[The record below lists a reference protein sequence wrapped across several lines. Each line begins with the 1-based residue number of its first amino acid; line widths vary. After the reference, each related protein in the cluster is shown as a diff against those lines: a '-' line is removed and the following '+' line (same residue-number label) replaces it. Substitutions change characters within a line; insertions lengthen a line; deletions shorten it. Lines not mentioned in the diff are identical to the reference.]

1 LTAASRELPAEAE
14 TKTLGVD
21 ANSIA
26 PFNPESART
35 DAPRA
40 ITLAILAM
48 GGEGGGVLADW
59 IVDLAEHGGYRAQ
72 TTSVPGVAQ
81 RTGATIYYLELF
93 PEAASRAAGKDP
105 VLSLVPVPGEVDIVI
120 ASELME
126 AGRAVQRGL
135 VTPDRT
141 TLIASTNRVYS
152 MTEKTALGDGAVDS
166 GKLLN
171 ICGAAAKSFIQN
183 DFARIA
189 DENRSV
195 ISAVLFGALAK
206 AGSLPFQRAEFED
219 AIRRGAVGV
228 ESSLGAFNSGYLQS
242 ANLPRAH
249 PPLSPARQE
258 KKIGPRLRELAA
270 RIERDFPEPSH
281 EIVISGSERLTD
293 YQDEKYAEEYLARLE
308 PVRQLD
314 AQFGDNDAAL
324 LRETAR
330 YLALWMSYEDA
341 PRVADLKI
349 RRTRFERVQR
359 ESRAN
364 SSQLLQINEYLHPG
378 VEEIS
383 DMLPARLGQWLL
395 DTPWARRLLQ
405 RVTERGRIVQTTSL
419 HGFLQLYIISGFRR
433 WRRDS
438 LRFRHE
444 RQRIE
449 AWLEQIPA
457 LAAENFALAL
467 EVAEFP
473 RVVKGYGDTHVR
485 GRKSFDA
492 LMGALALLRRE
503 RDAAISVH
511 KLREAALADE
521 DGARFAQTLREVTA

>member
-1 LTAASRELPAEAE
+1 MGA
-14 TKTLGVD
+14 D
-21 ANSIA
+21 ANSVA
-26 PFNPESART
+26 PFESEDAHT
-35 DAPRA
+35 SAPRA

-59 IVDLAEHGGYRAQ
+59 IVDLAEHAGYRAQ

-93 PEAASRAAGKDP
+93 PESASRAVGKDP

-166 GKLLN
+166 AKLLD
-171 ICGAAAKSFIQN
+171 ICRTAAKSFIHN
-183 DFARIA
+183 DFARVA
-189 DENRSV
+189 DESRSV

-206 AGSLPFQRAEFED
+206 AGSLPFQRSAFED
-219 AIRRGAVGV
+219 AIHRGEVSV
-228 ESSLGAFNSGYLQS
+228 ESSLGAFNAGYNQPASLSQTPPT
-242 ANLPRAH
+242 LPHAYE
-249 PPLSPARQE
+249 E
-258 KKIGPRLRELAA
+258 KKVGPRLRELAG
-270 RIERDFPEPSH
+270 RMERDFPEASH
-281 EIVISGSERLTD
+281 DVVISGIERLTD
-293 YQDEKYAEEYLARLE
+293 YQDESYAAEYLERLA
-308 PVRQLD
+308 PVRRLD
-314 AQFGDNDAAL
+314 LQFGRNDAAL

-359 ESRAN
+359 ESRAAP
-364 SSQLLQINEYLHPG
+364 SQLLQINEYLHPG
-378 VEEIS
+378 IEEIS
-383 DMLPARLGQWLL
+383 DMLPASMGQWLL
-395 DTPWARRLLQ
+395 DTGWARGLLE
-405 RVTERGRIVQTTSL
+405 RFTKRGRVVQTTSL
-419 HGFLQLYIISGFRR
+419 RGFLQLYMISGFRR
-433 WRRDS
+433 WRRGS
-438 LRFRHE
+438 LRFGQE
-444 RQRIE
+444 QQRIG

-457 LAAENFALAL
+457 LAAHNFALAL

-485 GRKSFDA
+485 GRKSFDD
-492 LMGALALLRRE
+492 LMGALSLLRNKT
-503 RDAAISVH
+503 DAAISLH
-511 KLREAALADE
+511 KLREATLADE
-521 DGARFAQTLREVTA
+521 DGAMFAQVIREVTA

>member
-1 LTAASRELPAEAE
+1 MGA
-14 TKTLGVD
+14 D
-21 ANSIA
+21 ANSN
-26 PFNPESART
+26 FNPESGRR

-166 GKLLN
+166 SKLLN
-171 ICGAAAKSFIQN
+171 ICGTAAKSFIQN

-189 DENRSV
+189 DEHRSV

-206 AGSLPFQRAEFED
+206 AESLPFQRSEFED

-228 ESSLGAFNSGYLQS
+228 ESSLDAFNTGYLQS
-242 ANLPRAH
+242 ANLSPAH
-249 PPLSPARQE
+249 APLSPARQK

-308 PVRQLD
+308 PMRQLD
-314 AQFGDNDAAL
+314 AQFGHNDAAL

-364 SSQLLQINEYLHPG
+364 SSQLLQIKEYLHPG

-395 DTPWARRLLQ
+395 DTQWARRLIQ
-405 RVTERGRIVQTTSL
+405 RFTKRGRIVQTTSL

-438 LRFRHE
+438 LRFGHE

>member
-1 LTAASRELPAEAE
+1 MGR
-14 TKTLGVD
+14 TKPLDVV
-21 ANSIA
+21 ANSSA
-26 PFNPESART
+26 PFNPGSVPA
-35 DAPRA
+35 DVPRA

-93 PEAASRAAGKDP
+93 PEVASRAAGKDP

-135 VTPDRT
+135 VTRDRT

-166 GKLLN
+166 GKLLD
-171 ICGAAAKSFIQN
+171 ICGTAAKSFIQN
-183 DFARIA
+183 NFARIA
-189 DENRSV
+189 DENHSV

-206 AGSLPFQRAEFED
+206 AGSLPFQRSEFED

-228 ESSLGAFNSGYLQS
+228 ESSLGAFNAGFIQS
-242 ANLPRAH
+242 EKLPWTQ
-249 PPLSPARQE
+249 PPGLPARE
-258 KKIGPRLRELAA
+258 KKRVGPRLRELAE
-270 RIERDFPEPSH
+270 RIERDFPGRCH
-281 EIVISGSERLTD
+281 EIVISGIERLTD
-293 YQDEKYAEEYLARLE
+293 YQDEKYAAEYLSRLE

-314 AQFGDNDAAL
+314 AQFGHNDAAL

-349 RRTRFERVQR
+349 RRTRFERVRQ

-383 DMLPARLGQWLL
+383 DMLPAGLGQWLL
-395 DTPWARRLLQ
+395 DTHWARRLLQ
-405 RVTERGRIVQTTSL
+405 RFTERGRIVQTTSL
-419 HGFLQLYIISGFRR
+419 RGFLQLYIISEFRR
-433 WRRDS
+433 WRRGS
-438 LRFRHE
+438 LRYEHE

-449 AWLEQIPA
+449 VWLEQIPA

-473 RVVKGYGDTHVR
+473 QVVKGYGDTLVR
-485 GRKSFDA
+485 GRKNFDA
-492 LMGALALLRRE
+492 LMSALALLRQRA
-503 RDAAISVH
+503 DAAISLH

-521 DGARFAQTLREVTA
+521 DGASFAQSLREVTA

>member
-1 LTAASRELPAEAE
+1 LDL
-14 TKTLGVD
+14 V

-26 PFNPESART
+26 PSNTGSAT

-93 PEAASRAAGKDP
+93 PEAAARAAGKDP
-105 VLSLVPVPGEVDIVI
+105 VFSLVPVPGEVDIVI

-152 MTEKTALGDGAVDS
+152 MTEKTAMGDGAVDS
-166 GKLLN
+166 GKLLD
-171 ICGAAAKSFIQN
+171 ICATAAKSLIQN

-189 DENRSV
+189 DENHSV
-195 ISAVLFGALAK
+195 ISAVLFGALAQ
-206 AGSLPFQRAEFED
+206 AGSLPFQRSDFEA
-219 AIRRGAVGV
+219 AIRRGAVGA
-228 ESSLGAFNSGYLQS
+228 ESSLGAFNAGFTQS
-242 ANLPRAH
+242 ANLPAAH
-249 PPLSPARQE
+249 PPQLLTREE
-258 KKIGPRLRELAA
+258 KKVGPRLRELRA

-281 EIVISGSERLTD
+281 QILISGIERLTD
-293 YQDEKYAEEYLARLE
+293 YQDEKYAAEYIARLE
-308 PVRQLD
+308 PVRSLD
-314 AQFGDNDAAL
+314 AQFGYNDAAL

-349 RRTRFERVQR
+349 RRTRFERVRR

-364 SSQLLQINEYLHPG
+364 SSQLLRIKEYLHPG

-383 DMLPARLGQWLL
+383 DMLPARMGQWLL
-395 DTPWARRLLQ
+395 DTQWARRLLQ
-405 RVTERGRIVQTTSL
+405 RFTERGQIVETTSL
-419 HGFLQLYIISGFRR
+419 WGFLQLYIISGFRR
-433 WRRDS
+433 WRRAS
-438 LRFRHE
+438 LRYRHE
-444 RQRIE
+444 QHRIE

-473 RVVKGYGDTHVR
+473 RVVKGYGDTLVR
-485 GRKSFDA
+485 GRKNFDV
-492 LMGALALLRRE
+492 LISALALLRRNP
-503 RDAAISVH
+503 DASISMR

-521 DGARFAQTLREVTA
+521 DGAIFAQRLREVSA